1 MKRDKNYYTIYDSDS
16 GNDSKDIGRTRIR
29 QSSSRRSQSKVLHYY
44 VVQSVPKEHNL
55 KLRDLIFE
63 SLKKYFFKACV
74 AVHYGHFNASDS
86 INHHI
91 LVYSCPP
98 IKLDKI
104 KENSDSEGDD
114 DSYGG
119 YLLDSKIREPLR
131 KKYRA
136 TAVKNKIFEIYSPI
150 MGEYVQV
157 LGMCNLHNYKIIL
170 KYIYLILFKEEE
182 GNRKSFSQILVDI
195 TDNYDDILLQNIQQE
210 QTGIKYQMRI
220 FAQYCFDTG
229 QKISVLS
236 KYNYL
241 FFNHL

>member
-1 MKRDKNYYTIYDSDS
+1 MRRSINTSNNPFMRRDKNYNTIYDSDS
-16 GNDSKDIGRTRIR
+16 GGDSKDNGRTRSR

-44 VVQSVPKEHNL
+44 VVQSVSKEHNL
-55 KLRDLIFE
+55 KLRDSIFE
-63 SLKKYFFKACV
+63 SLKKFFYKVCV

-86 INHHI
+86 IDHHI

-114 DSYGG
+114 DSHGG
-119 YLLDSKIREPLR
+119 TQLDSKIREPLR

-136 TAVKNKIFEIYSPI
+136 TAVKNKIYEIYSPI

-170 KYIYLILFKEEE
+170 AFVCCIFISLFPK
-182 GNRKSFSQILVDI
+182 QIL
-195 TDNYDDILLQNIQQE
+195 
-210 QTGIKYQMRI
+210 K
-220 FAQYCFDTG
+220 
-229 QKISVLS
+229 
-236 KYNYL
+236 
-241 FFNHL
+241 